1 MVMMKKN
8 PLNLYDEDEEGD
20 DGTKARD
27 GASSSNSI
35 VEECEKKASPNGVRH
50 YVRSKMPRLRW
61 TPELHLSFVRA
72 VERLGGQERATP
84 KLVLQLMNIKGL
96 SIAHV
101 KSHLQMYR
109 SKKINDQGKDDY
121 LPQNLW
127 HQSTL
132 HDHQRVIS
140 DISWSAF
147 CGNRTPEPYLT
158 NFINSR
164 RKACSNAR
172 NEILYNMN
180 NNFIFSQQPV
190 NEMVDDCES
199 NGAQI
204 QPMLM
209 HMHPCFANKWFGRGA
224 ERQGTSKR
232 KPLDEDLD
240 LSLSLSTKL
249 RRKTS
254 NEEEA
259 TNSNLSLSLS

>member
-172 NEILYNMN
+172 NEIL
-180 NNFIFSQQPV
+180 QQPV

-209 HMHPCFANKWFGRGA
+209 HMHPCFANKWLGRGA

>member
-1 MVMMKKN
+1 MLMMKKN

-50 YVRSKMPRLRW
+50 YIRSKMPRLRW

-140 DISWSAF
+140 
-147 CGNRTPEPYLT
+147 
-158 NFINSR
+158 R

-209 HMHPCFANKWFGRGA
+209 HLHPSFPNKWLGKGA
-224 ERQGTSKR
+224 ERQGMSKR

-254 NEEEA
+254 NEEGA
-259 TNSNLSLSLS
+259 AKSSLSLSLS

>member
-1 MVMMKKN
+1 
-8 PLNLYDEDEEGD
+8 
-20 DGTKARD
+20 
-27 GASSSNSI
+27 
-35 VEECEKKASPNGVRH
+35 
-50 YVRSKMPRLRW
+50 
-61 TPELHLSFVRA
+61 
-72 VERLGGQERATP
+72 
-84 KLVLQLMNIKGL
+84 
-96 SIAHV
+96 
-101 KSHLQMYR
+101 
-109 SKKINDQGKDDY
+109 DY

-132 HDHQRVIS
+132 HDHQRVIRYRLIKQPEYIYFNFNTDLAFGSFVSLLTISDINIYS

-209 HMHPCFANKWFGRGA
+209 HKHPCFANKWLGRGA
-224 ERQGTSKR
+224 ERQGMSKR